1 MKVDILPFGS
11 PAEQAAALGTV
22 IRHLDAGGLIATPT
36 ETVYGLGCALEPEPL
51 ARLVQ
56 LKRRAEGQ
64 PFLLLV
70 TGMDDAPKVTWT
82 EAARQLAS
90 AFWPGPLT
98 LVLAARKSDLPGT
111 LFGPEGTLA
120 IRATPHEG
128 VRALIR
134 AWGKPLPSTSAN
146 PRGQPP
152 AESAAAV
159 YEWLR
164 NVMADDH
171 MMILDGGTL
180 PASRPSTIVDCS
192 GRNPRLLRE
201 GSIVR
206 AELERIVHDID
217 PG

>member
-1 MKVDILPFGS
+1 
-11 PAEQAAALGTV
+11 
-22 IRHLDAGGLIATPT
+22 
-36 ETVYGLGCALEPEPL
+36 
-51 ARLVQ
+51 
-56 LKRRAEGQ
+56 
-64 PFLLLV
+64 
-70 TGMDDAPKVTWT
+70 MDDAPKVTWT

-192 GRNPRLLRE
+192 GRKPRLLRE

>member
-1 MKVDILPFGS
+1 
-11 PAEQAAALGTV
+11 
-22 IRHLDAGGLIATPT
+22 
-36 ETVYGLGCALEPEPL
+36 
-51 ARLVQ
+51 
-56 LKRRAEGQ
+56 
-64 PFLLLV
+64 
-70 TGMDDAPKVTWT
+70 MDDALKVTWT
-82 EAARQLAS
+82 EGARQLAS

-98 LVLAARKSDLPGT
+98 LVLAARKSDLPGAV
-111 LFGPEGTLA
+111 FGPGGTLA

-152 AESAAAV
+152 AQSAAAV
-159 YEWLR
+159 YEWLH
-164 NVMADDH
+164 NVTADDH

-192 GRNPRLLRE
+192 GRKPRLLRE

-217 PG
+217 TR